1 MVGVREFLARV
12 VEICGEPQG
21 YKKGHSGDDGF
32 CDCIGLIIGAIRR
45 AGGRWSGT
53 HGSNY
58 AARYEVEKLEK
69 IAQSGT
75 LIPGELVFKS
85 REPGE
90 KGYDLPAKYT
100 GDLRDYYHVGV
111 VVSATPLRIYHMTTP
126 CPQVDTKLGK
136 WAWHG
141 WPVKIA
147 KEKGEKPKMDE
158 VIYQAIVI
166 GGGALNMR
174 EGPSRNAKLIRSIP
188 QGAMVDVY
196 QVNEDGTWGVVGYRG
211 TQGYVMMEFLSRDG
225 EKIQVP
231 KKKLEEIYDQLGD
244 WLGLRG

>member
-69 IAQSGT
+69 IVQSGA

-85 REPGE
+85 KEPGE
-90 KGYDLPAKYT
+90 KGYDLPAKYM

-141 WPVKIA
+141 WPKKISR
-147 KEKGEKPKMDE
+147 EGEIPMGE
-158 VIYQAIVI
+158 TYQATVV

-174 EGPSRNAKLIRSIP
+174 KEPRRDSQLIRQIP
-188 QGAMVDVY
+188 EGEIVDVIS
-196 QVNEDGTWGVVGYRG
+196 VSTDGNWGSVEYRG
-211 TQGYVMMEFLSRDG
+211 SRGYAMMEYLSREG

-231 KKKLEEIYDQLGD
+231 KKKLEDIYDLLGD

>member
-12 VEICGEPQG
+12 VEICSEGPG
-21 YKKGHSGDDGF
+21 YQLGHCGDDHL

-45 AGGRWSGT
+45 AGGQWHGT

-58 AARYEVEKLEK
+58 AARKEVEKLLAVGKAAE
-69 IAQSGT
+69 
-75 LIPGELVFKS
+75 LRPGELVFKS
-85 REPGE
+85 RQPGE
-90 KGYDLPAKYT
+90 KGYDLPKQYKS
-100 GDLRDYYHVGV
+100 DLLDYYHVGV
-111 VVSATPLRIYHMTTP
+111 VVSVSPLRIYHMTTP
-126 CPQVDTKLGK
+126 CPKIDQTIGK

-147 KEKGEKPKMDE
+147 KEGEQGKVDE
-158 VIYQAIVI
+158 VQYQAIVI

-174 EGPSRNAKLIRSIP
+174 EKADRGSGLIRQIP
-188 QGAMVDVY
+188 EGAMVDVY
-196 QVNEDGTWGVVGYRG
+196 EVCDGGDWGRVGYRG
-211 TQGYVMMEFLSRDG
+211 SRGYVMMEYLSREG
-225 EKIQVP
+225 EMIQVP